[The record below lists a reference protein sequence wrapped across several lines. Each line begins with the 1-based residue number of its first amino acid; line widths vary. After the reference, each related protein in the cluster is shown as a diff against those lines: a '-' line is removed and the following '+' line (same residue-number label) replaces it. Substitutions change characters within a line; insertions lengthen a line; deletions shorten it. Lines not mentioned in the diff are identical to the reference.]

1 MKPIDKDLLLPAEVE
16 QTEPEQDN
24 SLWLIAAGLV
34 LFGICVGVPIGLAIG

>member
-1 MKPIDKDLLLPAEVE
+1 MRPIDKDLLLPAEVE

-34 LFGICVGVPIGLAIG
+34 LFGFALGVPAGMAL